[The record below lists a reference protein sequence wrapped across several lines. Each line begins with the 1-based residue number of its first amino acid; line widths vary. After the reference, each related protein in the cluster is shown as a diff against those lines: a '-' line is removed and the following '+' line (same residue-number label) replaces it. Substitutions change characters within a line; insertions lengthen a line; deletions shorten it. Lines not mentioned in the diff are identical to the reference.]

1 MARVTYVKK
10 AQQRYKMVPVI
21 DPATGEQKVVAKQG
35 KDGQPKT
42 TKRGKEIVQR
52 LTVADKTK
60 PLPNLVCDACR
71 EEILVGTAYK
81 WIAPKSGPYGGRRM
95 ERHESCP
102 TWQVWEYS
110 SSLSARLAQISYDFA
125 QATATFETP
134 EEVTE
139 ALTDAA
145 EAVRELAEEKRESAS
160 SIEDGFGHATY
171 QSDELNEIADSL
183 DTWADEIEQVDIP
196 ELPDPED
203 VDCEECQGTGKITVV
218 ADGDNEEGEVDCE
231 DCDGTGTITPDDL
244 SEGELAEWE
253 TEVQDLLG
261 IVDEAPV

>member
-21 DPATGEQKVVAKQG
+21 DPATGEQKAVAKMG

-42 TKRGKEIVQR
+42 TKNDRPIVQR
-52 LTVADKTK
+52 LTVADKTQ
-60 PLPNLVCDACR
+60 PLPDLVCDSCR
-71 EEILVGTAYK
+71 EPIPVGTPYK